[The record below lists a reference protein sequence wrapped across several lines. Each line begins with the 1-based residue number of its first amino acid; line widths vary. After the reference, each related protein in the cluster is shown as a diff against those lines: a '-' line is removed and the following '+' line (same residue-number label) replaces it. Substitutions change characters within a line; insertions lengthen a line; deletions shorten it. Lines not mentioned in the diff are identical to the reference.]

1 MSTLSILIPIFNEA
15 RTVEALGKGLTALP
29 PDLIHE
35 VVVVDDGSSDGSAIR
50 LNEILVVGGI
60 RCKLVRKE
68 NGGKGTA
75 IIAGIPECTGTHMV
89 IFDADL
95 ELDVSDLVELFQPV
109 VDRKADV
116 VFGIRKFSSQSSF
129 TYRYVMGNK
138 FLSHYFGLLFN
149 RYLSDIMCGGKL
161 LPVAL
166 WRDLNLKLHGFT
178 TEAEIAAKV
187 WSAGYVP
194 WEVTIGYSPRTRE
207 EGKGITVLDAVK
219 IILLLVTLRMRLR
232 RRQR

>member
-1 MSTLSILIPIFNEA
+1 MTKLSILIPVFNEA
-15 RTVEALGKGLTALP
+15 RTVEALGRGLADLP
-29 PDLIHE
+29 ASFIHE
-35 VVVVDDGSSDGSAIR
+35 VIIIDDGSRDGSAIR
-50 LNEILVVGGI
+50 LNEILVDGGI

-95 ELDVSDLVELFQPV
+95 ELAVSDLVHLFQPV
-109 VDRKADV
+109 LDGKTEV

-129 TYRYVMGNK
+129 TYRYVLGNH

-149 RYLSDIMCGGKL
+149 RFLSDIMCGGKL

-166 WRDLNLKLHGFT
+166 WKDLNLKLRGFT

-187 WSAGYVP
+187 WSAGYTP
-194 WEVTIGYSPRTRE
+194 WEVPISYSPRTRE
-207 EGKGITVLDAVK
+207 EGKGITVFDAAK
-219 IILLLVTLRMRLR
+219 IIILLTTLRIKLR
-232 RRQR
+232 RRR

>member
-15 RTVEALGKGLTALP
+15 RTVEALGKGLTELP
-29 PDLIHE
+29 SEFAHE
-35 VVVVDDGSSDGSAIR
+35 VVIVDDGSSDGSATR
-50 LNEILVVGGI
+50 LNEILSTSGI
-60 RCKLVRKE
+60 PCKLIRKE

-75 IIAGIPECTGTHMV
+75 IIVGIPECTGSHMV

-95 ELDVSDLVELFQPV
+95 ELAVADLIQLFQPV
-109 VDRKADV
+109 LDRKTDV

-138 FLSHYFGLLFN
+138 FLSHYFGVLFN
-149 RYLSDIMCGGKL
+149 HYLSDIMCGGKL
-161 LPVAL
+161 LPITL
-166 WRDLNLKLHGFT
+166 WRELNLRLHGFT

-187 WSAGYVP
+187 WSAGYTP
-194 WEVTIGYSPRTRE
+194 WEVTISYSPRTRE

-219 IILLLVTLRMRLR
+219 IVVLLVTLRIRLR
-232 RRQR
+232 RRR